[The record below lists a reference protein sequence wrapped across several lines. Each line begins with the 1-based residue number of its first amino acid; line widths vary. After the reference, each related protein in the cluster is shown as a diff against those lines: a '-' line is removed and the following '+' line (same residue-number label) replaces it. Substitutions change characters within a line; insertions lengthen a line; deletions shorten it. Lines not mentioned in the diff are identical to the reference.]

1 METRPIHA
9 SAIDFNGAGTN
20 SLCYATT
27 SLPVLGGTWTAQ
39 VDTSAHPGATRS
51 YLIGRT
57 AAQDPPLNLAGGQLL
72 VKPNSSW
79 IFNLS
84 QATSGLDVYTIPVP
98 NDPALIGATIFTQ
111 ALIFGGGYELCN
123 ATDLVLGN

>member
-1 METRPIHA
+1 MCAVRQLFFFLA
-9 SAIDFNGAGTN
+9 SLAWNFGLGMSWLAIPLYAHSQGLSNAEIGA
-20 SLCYATT
+20 LFAA
-27 SLPVLGGTWTAQ
+27 PVFAQ
-39 VDTSAHPGATRS
+39 V
-51 YLIGRT
+51 
-57 AAQDPPLNLAGGQLL
+57 PLNLAGGQLL